1 MPYGFG
7 KIDTKIP
14 IIQVVSCIYKH
25 SHTGR
30 MGCLLLAKA
39 LSEAAQS
46 NYFVGIIKLTVELL
60 GYGIQRKILCWV

>member
-14 IIQVVSCIYKH
+14 IIQVVSRVYKH
-25 SHTGR
+25 SHTGK

-39 LSEAAQS
+39 LLEAALP
-46 NYFVGIIKLTVELL
+46 NYF
-60 GYGIQRKILCWV
+60 CWNN